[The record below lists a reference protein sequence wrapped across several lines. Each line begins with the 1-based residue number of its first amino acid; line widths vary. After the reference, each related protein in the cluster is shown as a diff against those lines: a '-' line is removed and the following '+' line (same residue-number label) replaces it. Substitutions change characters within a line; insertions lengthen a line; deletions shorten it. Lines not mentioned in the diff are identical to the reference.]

1 MTVIELLTKVDP
13 LISEA
18 MKIEL
23 RAQGHYNTGA
33 LDNSIEGEIKGK
45 HLEGTANYY
54 AAILHHGYGPE
65 RASMRQW
72 PFLKR
77 YFITKG
83 HDDYEAGRI
92 AAMTIRAWQR
102 EGMPTRGSYAYSE
115 TGQRKNFIAI
125 VKKAISGKIDTF
137 VTNGIDKIV
146 NDKFH
151 ETKSEVI

>member
-18 MKIEL
+18 MKVEL

-33 LDNSIEGEIKGK
+33 LDHSIQGEIEAG
-45 HLEGTANYY
+45 HLVGTANYY

-65 RASMRQW
+65 RASMKQW
-72 PFLKR
+72 PYVKR
-77 YFITKG
+77 YFLTKG
-83 HDDYEAGRI
+83 YDDAEAGRI

-137 VTNGIDKIV
+137 VSKGLDKIV

-151 ETKSEVI
+151 ETKNETI